1 VGLDAGVAAHYGD
14 PLREQRELIE
24 SGAVVD
30 RSHRGVVRVSGPDRL
45 TWLHSLVSQHVET
58 LPAGEAR
65 EALILSPHGHVEHH
79 LVLRDDGEATW
90 ITCEPEMSAGLVGYL
105 DSMRFMLRVEV
116 EDLSAS
122 HGVVTAVTGDAIRD
136 EVVAIEELV
145 ARIEASDLPL
155 VGHGAWEAHRVARHL
170 PRLGF
175 ETDHR
180 TIPHEVGWI
189 GIAVHL
195 DKGCY
200 RGQETVARVHNLGR
214 PPRRLVFGH
223 LDGTLEE
230 LPAAHTP
237 VELDGRAVGFLGTAV
252 HHAEM
257 GPVALA
263 VVKRATPDDAP
274 LTTAGMAMKIER
286 VVDA

>member
-1 VGLDAGVAAHYGD
+1 
-14 PLREQRELIE
+14 
-24 SGAVVD
+24 
-30 RSHRGVVRVSGPDRL
+30 
-45 TWLHSLVSQHVET
+45 
-58 LPAGEAR
+58 
-65 EALILSPHGHVEHH
+65 
-79 LVLRDDGEATW
+79 
-90 ITCEPEMSAGLVGYL
+90 
-105 DSMRFMLRVEV
+105 
-116 EDLSAS
+116 
-122 HGVVTAVTGDAIRD
+122 
-136 EVVAIEELV
+136 
-145 ARIEASDLPL
+145 
-155 VGHGAWEAHRVARHL
+155 
-170 PRLGF
+170 
-175 ETDHR
+175 
-180 TIPHEVGWI
+180 
-189 GIAVHL
+189 
-195 DKGCY
+195 
-200 RGQETVARVHNLGR
+200 VHNLGR